1 MQKERIS
8 EDIYFFTSDL
18 YAQVTASVVVGPEGA
33 ALIDT
38 LAFPSETK
46 QIKEYVEK
54 RLGSRIRYVVNTHYH
69 ADHTNGNYLFP
80 AADVIAHQAC
90 REKLD
95 TIGREALA
103 AAKPHYPE
111 LGEVEI
117 RLPTVL
123 VEDGPVYLHIGR
135 KTLQL
140 FHTPGHSADS
150 ISVLLK
156 EDKILFAGDM
166 MLPLPQFTDGDIDDQ
181 IRSLNLIS
189 PLNLENVVQ
198 GHGEIVLRGEIDD
211 AVKSNLKYLDLLRK
225 RVENLIKRERPR
237 DEARTIEL
245 ESCGKNRVA
254 LNGAVVQLHQANA
267 LSLYDRMASS
277 TPNPKPKPKSK
288 LRSKPAAKASGKPA
302 KAKVAVRR

>member
-18 YAQVTASVVVGPEGA
+18 YAQVTASVVIGPEGA

-46 QIKEYVEK
+46 QIRDYVEK
-54 RLGSRIRYVVNTHYH
+54 RLGARIRYVINTHYH

-80 AADVIAHQAC
+80 DADVIAHQRC
-90 REKLD
+90 RQMLD
-95 TIGREALA
+95 TVGREALA

-111 LGEVEI
+111 LAEVDV
-117 RLPTVL
+117 RLPNVL
-123 VEDGPVYLHIGR
+123 VDDGPVSLHVGR

-140 FHTPGHSADS
+140 FPTPGHSPDS

-181 IRSLNLIS
+181 TRSLNLIS
-189 PLNLENVVQ
+189 PLNLENVIQ

-211 AVKSNLKYLDLLRK
+211 AVKSNLRYLDLLRK

-237 DEARTIEL
+237 DEARAIEL
-245 ESCGKNRVA
+245 ESCGKSRVA

-267 LSLYDRMASS
+267 LSLYNKLVN
-277 TPNPKPKPKSK
+277 TPTPTPSKSK
-288 LRSKPAAKASGKPA
+288 PRSKPAAKASGKPA
-302 KAKVAVRR
+302 KAKAKAAARR